1 MLQNYAKVKP
11 TTSGAVDS
19 QKKKLTER
27 ELILTIDPSII
38 NHIANNMKDAT
49 RFSTSLENH
58 IKKMLL
64 SPDEHSW
71 ASATKISENAVL
83 VFYSRNYFDF
93 VEADVKL
100 DSLHD

>member
-1 MLQNYAKVKP
+1 MEK
-11 TTSGAVDS
+11 
-19 QKKKLTER
+19 KKKLTER
-27 ELILTIDPSII
+27 EIMLTIDPSILK
-38 NHIANNMKDAT
+38 HVSENMEDAT

-71 ASATKISENAVL
+71 ASATVISENDVL

-100 DSLHD
+100 DSLHTLT